1 MVKLDLFIFTSV
13 QFSEL
18 SSYWRK
24 DAKDL
29 CKLNALFAGLTVKQ
43 K

>member
-1 MVKLDLFIFTSV
+1 MVKLDVFIFTSV

-18 SSYWRK
+18 CSCWRK
-24 DAKDL
+24 GAEDSFE
-29 CKLNALFAGLTVKQ
+29 LNVLFASLTVKQ